1 MSREAGLKA
10 EEVDALVGGPPN
22 FSTGDPVDD
31 AINTVLWGA
40 LRMTAA
46 TAAGNRPGTSHYE
59 KAREELARGV
69 MKVEEGVAKLK
80 KGKKP
85 PKK

>member
-1 MSREAGLKA
+1 
-10 EEVDALVGGPPN
+10 
-22 FSTGDPVDD
+22 VDD
-31 AINTVLWGA
+31 AINTVLRGA

-46 TAAGNRPGTSHYE
+46 ITTGNRPGTSRYE